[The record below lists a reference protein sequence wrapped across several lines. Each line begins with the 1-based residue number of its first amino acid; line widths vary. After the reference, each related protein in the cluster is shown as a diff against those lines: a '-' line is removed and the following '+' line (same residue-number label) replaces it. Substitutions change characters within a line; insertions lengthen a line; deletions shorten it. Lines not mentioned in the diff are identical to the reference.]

1 MNKRKIEQQIYKL
14 VVEVYQDGY
23 KNAIT
28 NQHEYGEQ
36 MYQKGLNDAW
46 ECARKIADQFEHD
59 SNVLHKISEFFSNWD
74 GDENAKIEISVEDMR
89 EISSMFVTKCRVE
102 SKLKALEQE
111 PQTFEWCTNCREYD
125 QEKHCCHRWS
135 KVIRDT
141 VEEMK
146 QQPCEDDTISREDAL
161 MCMTG
166 E

>member
-59 SNVLHKISEFFSNWD
+59 TDIENRVVIDDDILTTLESLTASEAIQKVKEYEEKKSPIKKTC
-74 GDENAKIEISVEDMR
+74 ENCAHPPYS
-89 EISSMFVTKCRVE
+89 C
-102 SKLKALEQE
+102 QE
-111 PQTFEWCTNCREYD
+111 CGLRKEN
-125 QEKHCCHRWS
+125 
-135 KVIRDT
+135 
-141 VEEMK
+141 
-146 QQPCEDDTISREDAL
+146 
-161 MCMTG
+161 
-166 E
+166 